1 MAIVSQRHVAA
12 NSAVG
17 TSHSFTGIQVDS
29 ATDLGLLVCFDSG
42 STITSPSFNSDP
54 LSYLGGTFN
63 EWWYMAAPDVGASLT
78 LSATTTTSSGV
89 RALVWVLNG
98 VHQATAPRYL
108 AGTNA
113 ATITWSWT
121 GLSVGDF
128 IACVA
133 SRQGTPTW
141 AAGGGLT
148 EESDGTY
155 NVTSLPTTFG
165 VGAGSMFNASG
176 TTETPTF
183 TNTGGTGGTNRFG
196 SAAWVEAGGGGS
208 AIAAI
213 SSGYHVR
220 NINR

>member
-1 MAIVSQRHVAA
+1 MAIVSQRHIAA

-42 STITSPSFNSDP
+42 GTITSPTFNGDP
-54 LSYLGGTFN
+54 LTYLNGTFN
-63 EWWYMAAPDVGASLT
+63 EWWYMTAPDVGTFT
-78 LSATTTTSSGV
+78 LSATTGSSTGV
-89 RALVWVLNG
+89 RALIWVLNG

-128 IACVA
+128 IACTA
-133 SRQGTPTW
+133 SRGGTPTW

-155 NVTSLPTTFG
+155 SVTPTVTHG

-176 TTETPTF
+176 TTETPSF
-183 TNTGGTGGTNRFG
+183 TNTGGNSGTNRFG

>member
-1 MAIVSQRHVAA
+1 MAIVSQRHIAI
-12 NSAVG
+12 NSAIG

-29 ATDLGLLVCFDSG
+29 ATDRGLLVCFDSG
-42 STITSPSFNSDP
+42 SAITSPSFNGDA
-54 LSYLGGTFN
+54 LSYLGGSFN
-63 EWWYMAAPDVGASLT
+63 EWWYMVAPDVGTFT

-89 RALVWVLNG
+89 RALIWVLNG
-98 VHQATAPRYL
+98 VQQATAPRYL

-155 NVTSLPTTFG
+155 TVTNLPLTFG
-165 VGAGSMFNASG
+165 VGAGSMFNVSG
-176 TTETPTF
+176 STETPSFTF
-183 TNTGGTGGTNRFG
+183 TGGDSATNRFG
-196 SAAWVEAGGGGS
+196 SAAWLEAGGSGS

-213 SSGYHVR
+213 SSGYHTR